1 VARCDGGLAYLVS
14 WSPRPGYQV
23 DKVKQ
28 GPDDE
33 VEVRFEG
40 DEGRSEL
47 KISCGAGKPEAAVK
61 EDDD

>member
-1 VARCDGGLAYLVS
+1 VAYLLS
-14 WSPRPGYQV
+14 WSPRPGYSV
-23 DKVKQ
+23 DRAKQ

-47 KISCGAGKPEAAVK
+47 KISCDNGTPVADTK
-61 EDDD
+61 DDD